1 MQKSAVRLINSSK
14 NKLSSKIIFIFHP
27 NPNAHLIYLYFI
39 RSVVVVSQQ
48 PCPNWA
54 ETPN

>member
-14 NKLSSKIIFIFHP
+14 NKLNSKIIFIFHL
-27 NPNAHLIYLYFI
+27 NLNAHLIYLYFI
-39 RSVVVVSQQ
+39 RFVVAISQQ

-54 ETPN
+54 